1 MNDQSTELERRACA
15 LIKQYGL
22 LLPGPAK
29 QFFRELADHLNW
41 QNLKGQLK

>member
-1 MNDQSTELERRACA
+1 MTELERRACA

-29 QFFRELADHLNW
+29 AFFRDLADHLNW
-41 QNLKGQLK
+41 NTLKGML